1 MDRSVSLKENHE
13 FRRLY
18 KKGAS
23 AVSGVMVI
31 YCRKNRLGR
40 SRLGITASVKLGN
53 AVTRNRAR
61 RRLREV
67 YRLQSDKLRQGYD
80 IVLVARSRT
89 AAAPWREMNESFL
102 RLCRKLGLTKGD
114 ADG

>member
-1 MDRSVSLKENHE
+1 MKRAVSLKENHE

-23 AVSGVMVI
+23 AVSGVMVL
-31 YCRKNRLGR
+31 YCRRNRLGR
-40 SRLGITASVKLGN
+40 NRLGITASVKLGN

-89 AAAPWREMNESFL
+89 PSAPWREMNDGFL
-102 RLCRKLGLTKGD
+102 RLCRKLGLM
-114 ADG
+114 AEDGQ